1 MRQVFRHGDG
11 TGGTCLFAQA
21 AADAGDLA
29 VFAGVFAQ
37 VFVGALDDDRVRALV
52 DMDEF
57 ARAFAHAGAAGDT
70 LAFVHLCHTKAV
82 YLDRVKFAHAD
93 AKAARDAAVFAICR
107 CAAAA
112 VAGHERGLIGKA
124 FFDSHTHTFLSYGV
138 CTSGRTVLRS
148 WSYW

>member
-1 MRQVFRHGDG
+1 MMLVCQNASEVDNCVSRALDRALTARQAEALVDMRQVLRHGDG

-37 VFVGALDDDRVRALV
+37 VFVGALDDDGVRALV
-52 DMDEF
+52 DMNEF
-57 ARAFAHAGAAGDT
+57 ARAFAHAGTAGDT

-93 AKAARDAAVFAICR
+93 A
-107 CAAAA
+107 
-112 VAGHERGLIGKA
+112 
-124 FFDSHTHTFLSYGV
+124 
-138 CTSGRTVLRS
+138 
-148 WSYW
+148 